1 MKVIET
7 DIKHNHMTVWKICAL
22 FNMVDCL
29 TRGLL
34 IALALAVAAVRTGKQ
49 AHPCMFIRLSLS
61 CGNQK
66 ISHRHQ
72 KDVGMTLAD
81 TAHPP
86 VLRFQHQQQ
95 MYPIILH
102 KQTCF
107 GESEFH

>member
-1 MKVIET
+1 M
-7 DIKHNHMTVWKICAL
+7 L
-22 FNMVDCL
+22 DCV

-86 VLRFQHQQQ
+86 VLRDNWVSAPTANVSNHSTQANTFW
-95 MYPIILH
+95 
-102 KQTCF
+102 
-107 GESEFH
+107 